1 MDRKKILYIFGAAWL
16 SAVGLTWVLYTT
28 TKAPKQDKM
37 VSIVAATRDMSIG
50 TRVAKA
56 DVKLTPMRATD
67 LPKGSMT
74 KVEDAIGRALV
85 YPISSNEPLTSI
97 RLTSQAG
104 AEGIAAVIPRGFRAV
119 SVPFTDASGASG
131 LVQPKSRVD
140 VLFTRGGGNAAE
152 AMTVTVL
159 EDIEVL
165 SIGRSVEVPIAA
177 APGTKQ
183 PARPSNQT
191 ATLLVTPDQARKL
204 ELAKNQGKISM
215 SLRNPLDSGTQ
226 LSQSAEKQQPATMDS
241 IDPMLLAVMGKRGR
255 KAPGRVGTAEWNA
268 LIGEDGAKAV
278 AKPKPPAK
286 PEPPKPRWVVDV
298 FRGEKHTQEL
308 FQ

>member
-16 SAVGLTWVLYTT
+16 SAAVLTWVLYTT

-50 TRVAKA
+50 TRVGKA
-56 DVKLTPMRATD
+56 DVKLVPMRATD
-67 LPKGSMT
+67 LPKGSLT
-74 KVEDAIGRALV
+74 KVDEAIGRAIV
-85 YPISSNEPLTSI
+85 YPISANEPLTSI

-104 AEGIAAVIPRGFRAV
+104 AEGIASVIPRGFRAV

-140 VLFTRGGGNAAE
+140 VLFTRSGGNASE

-165 SIGRSVEVPIAA
+165 SIGRTVEVPIAA

-183 PARPSNQT
+183 PARPANQT

-226 LSQSAEKQQPATMDS
+226 LSQAERPQPATMDS

-255 KAPGRVGTAEWNA
+255 KAAPRVGNADWNA
-268 LIGEDGAKAV
+268 LIGEDGAKPV
-278 AKPKPPAK
+278 AKPKPGK